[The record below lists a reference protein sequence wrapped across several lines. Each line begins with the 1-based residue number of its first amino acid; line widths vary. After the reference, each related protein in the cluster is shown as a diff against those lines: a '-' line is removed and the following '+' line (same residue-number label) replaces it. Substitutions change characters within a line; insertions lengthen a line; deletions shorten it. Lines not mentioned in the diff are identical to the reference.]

1 MSDDV
6 DDAAMDETSH
16 CVPYVLSTATDKS
29 LHFSFAAIQS
39 RMDLKQPEL
48 LTLDYTRTMMGFLL
62 FQPQPRAIAMIGLG
76 GGSMARFIL
85 KHLPESS
92 LKVVEINPAVLELR
106 EEFLIPGDGERF
118 RVRLGDG
125 ADFVRSPPRLFDVL
139 LVDGFDVG
147 GQPPELASAEFYA
160 DCAAAL
166 RPDGVLA
173 VNLSPGYIGFERQV
187 EDLGAAFDG
196 HLLLIPDR
204 DCSNTIAFASRTPL
218 VELFARLGWGGPQQL
233 GDGARRHLMKSFVK
247 VARALA

>member
-1 MSDDV
+1 MTDGMTEG
-6 DDAAMDETSH
+6 AEH

-48 LTLDYTRTMMGFLL
+48 LTLDYTRTMMGFLV
-62 FQPQPRAIAMIGLG
+62 FQPRPRAIAMIGLG

-85 KHLPESS
+85 KHLPDST

-125 ADFVRSPPRLFDVL
+125 ADFVRTPPRRFDVL

-147 GQPPELASAEFYA
+147 GQPPELASAGFYA

-166 RPDGVLA
+166 GPDGVLV
-173 VNLSPGYIGFERQV
+173 VNLCPAYAGYERQLD
-187 EDLGAAFDG
+187 DLGAAFDG
-196 HLLLIPDR
+196 HLLLVPDR

-218 VELFARLGWGGPQQL
+218 AELFGRLGWAGPQQL
-233 GDGARRHLMKSFVK
+233 GDEARRHLMKSFVR

>member
-1 MSDDV
+1 MT
-6 DDAAMDETSH
+6 DEMEH
-16 CVPYVLSTATDKS
+16 CVPYVLSTPTAKS

-39 RMDLKQPEL
+39 RMDLRQPEL
-48 LTLDYTRTMMGFLL
+48 LELDYTRTMMGFLL

-76 GGSMARFIL
+76 GGSMARFIF
-85 KHLPESS
+85 KHLPDST

-166 RPDGVLA
+166 LPDGVLA
-173 VNLSPGYIGFERQV
+173 VNLCPAYAGFERQV
-187 EDLGAAFDG
+187 DDLVAAFDG
-196 HLLLIPDR
+196 NLLLIPDR

-218 VELFARLGWGGPQQL
+218 AELFGRQGWAGPQQL
-233 GDGARRHLMKSFVK
+233 GDGARRHLMKSFVR